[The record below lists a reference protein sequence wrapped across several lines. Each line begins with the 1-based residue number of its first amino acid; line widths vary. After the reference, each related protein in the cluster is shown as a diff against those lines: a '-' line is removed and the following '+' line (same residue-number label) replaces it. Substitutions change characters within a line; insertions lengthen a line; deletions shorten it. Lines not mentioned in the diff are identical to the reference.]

1 MKVAVGSTNQ
11 TKIGAVQGA
20 MPEVLLIPVS
30 VPSGVSNQPF
40 SDEETLQGAVN
51 RARNALEAT
60 DADIAIGLE
69 GGVLETGRGLFLC
82 NWGALVARTGETLYA
97 GGARI
102 QLPDEFL
109 HPLLSGKEL
118 SEIMDEYTKR
128 RDIRSN
134 EGAIGIFTNG
144 YVNRE
149 EMFTHV
155 AKLLVGQYM
164 YQKA

>member
-1 MKVAVGSTNQ
+1 MKVAVGSTNK
-11 TKIGAVQGA
+11 TKTGAVRNA
-20 MPEVLLIPVS
+20 FPEATLVS
-30 VPSGVSNQPF
+30 VPALSGVADQPF

-51 RARNALEAT
+51 RARNALEQT
-60 DADIAIGLE
+60 DADVAIGLE

-82 NWGALVARTGETLYA
+82 NWGALVTRHGEMFYA

-118 SEIMDEYTKR
+118 SEIMDDYTRR
-128 RDIRSN
+128 RDIRST
-134 EGAIGIFTNG
+134 EGAVGVFTGG

-164 YQKA
+164 YSKA